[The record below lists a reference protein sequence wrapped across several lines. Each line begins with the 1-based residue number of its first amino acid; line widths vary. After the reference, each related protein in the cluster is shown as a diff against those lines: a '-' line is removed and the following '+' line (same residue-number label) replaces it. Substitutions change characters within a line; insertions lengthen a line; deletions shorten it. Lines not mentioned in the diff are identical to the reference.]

1 MQLAVVHDGP
11 DFRRIPN
18 IGKRISG
25 QDDQTLLPGNG
36 SRPNHLLILGPRH
49 QFRRHGLA
57 SPG

>member
-1 MQLAVVHDGP
+1 
-11 DFRRIPN
+11 
-18 IGKRISG
+18 
-25 QDDQTLLPGNG
+25 LLPGNG